1 MLEYQHQYIEI
12 KAKICCERRVKQ
24 GAIETV
30 VLVKPKNKNKTAVL
44 TFERRGNRDIEDLE
58 KKYEE

>member
-1 MLEYQHQYIEI
+1 MGI
-12 KAKICCERRVKQ
+12 KAKICPERERNQ

-30 VLVKPKNKNKTAVL
+30 VLVKPKNKKKTAAL

-58 KKYEE
+58 KEKYEE